1 MIYVIIDTN
10 IYLSILLNKDEYE
23 YKISDELY
31 EDIISHNTIKNN
43 SSNKKLND
51 SIFDLKTLC
60 ENNIVKLLVPEVVLL
75 ELEKHNK
82 KIESD
87 FKENFNKLRTSIKTQ
102 NLWNEVKYIQD
113 DLTKIIDTHE
123 TTNLNNWKQ
132 GYQNLIEFLKKP
144 YNTIINFNSEDICD
158 LYRKKICE
166 DISDSQSNDFLL
178 LSSVY
183 NHMKHIYHEDTKLI
197 LVTQDKKD
205 FFKKDIEI
213 DSRKFSVLKDK
224 LKHEYIDILGV
235 QHIKTLYK
243 YINAYVGIDS
253 LIDTKTDYTDLSWLA
268 FEDNF
273 YLNDLE
279 PEIKSNSFNYNDTL
293 NYFNEKNKSF
303 DEINEIRNKI
313 LVDIKNILS
322 ESRLLKHWDNKSEL
336 KLYRWLNYHTE
347 EELEV
352 LTLSDLLLIKNT
364 IKDYYKIHLDSNI
377 DA

>member
-10 IYLSILLNKDEYE
+10 IYLSILLNRDEYE
-23 YKISDELY
+23 YKISNESY
-31 EDIISHNTIKNN
+31 ENIISQNISNYN
-43 SSNKKLND
+43 SSNEKLND
-51 SIFDLKTLC
+51 SLFDLKTLC
-60 ENNIVKLLVPEVVLL
+60 ENNIIKLLIPEVVLL

-82 KIESD
+82 KIEFD
-87 FKENFNKLRTSIKTQ
+87 LKENFNKLRASIEKQ
-102 NLWNEVKYIQD
+102 NLWNEVKYIKD
-113 DLTKIIDTHE
+113 DLMNIITTHE

-144 YNTIINFNSEDICD
+144 YNTIINFNPEDICS

-183 NHMKHIYHEDTKLI
+183 NYMKHIYQEDTKLI

-205 FFKKDIEI
+205 FFNKDIEI

-224 LKHEYIDILGV
+224 LKHEYINILGV

-243 YINAYVGIDS
+243 YINAYVDIDS
-253 LIDTKTDYTDLSWLA
+253 LIDVKPDYSDLDYLD
-268 FEDNF
+268 FEDIF
-273 YLNDLE
+273 CLNDFELE
-279 PEIKSNSFNYNDTL
+279 SKSNSFKHNNIL

-303 DEINEIRNKI
+303 DEINEIRNKV
-313 LVDIKNILS
+313 LSNIKEILS
-322 ESRLLKHWDNKSEL
+322 ESRLLKHWNDRSET
-336 KLYRWLNYHTE
+336 KLYSWLNYHTE

-352 LTLSDLLLIKNT
+352 LTLSSLLLIKNNL
-364 IKDYYKIHLDSNI
+364 KDYYEIHLDKK
-377 DA
+377 A